1 MQKIFHKRGDTFL
14 PACTYLDPVTG
25 LPAALP
31 GGTTVKSQVRT
42 PKGDLVGNLAY
53 TASAGVGQF
62 TLESGSTVGWPT
74 GTLQWDIQFTQGS
87 HVFSTQT
94 AALELSADNTQ

>member
-14 PACTYLDPVTG
+14 PTCTYLDPVTV

-31 GGTTVKSQVRT
+31 AGTTVKSQVRT
-42 PKGDLVGNLAY
+42 LKGDLVGDLAY
-53 TASAGVGQF
+53 AAITGVGKF

-74 GTLQWDIQFTQGS
+74 GTLAWDIQFSQGS

>member
-14 PACTYLDPVTG
+14 PTCTYLDPVTK
-25 LPAALP
+25 LAAAMP
-31 GGTTVKSQVRT
+31 VGTTVKSQVRT
-42 PKGDLVGNLAY
+42 MKGDLVGELAF
-53 TASAGVGQF
+53 AAIAGLGQF
-62 TLESGSTVGWPT
+62 TLESGSTVAWPT
-74 GTLQWDIQFTQGS
+74 GTLAWDIQFTQGS